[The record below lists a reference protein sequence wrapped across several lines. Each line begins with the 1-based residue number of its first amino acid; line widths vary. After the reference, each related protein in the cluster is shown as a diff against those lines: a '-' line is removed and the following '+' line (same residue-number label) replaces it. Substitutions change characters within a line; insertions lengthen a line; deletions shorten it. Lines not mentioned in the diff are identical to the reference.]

1 MAMDETKH
9 MAPGRGNGG
18 RSGDAL
24 DVFFDAARAAPEQ
37 PSDALMQRVM
47 GDALAVQ
54 AATAAPARTV
64 RGGRGGLVAGL
75 WAALGGWPALG
86 GLATA
91 TLAGVWIGF
100 SPTLGV
106 SDAMANALGESDTSA
121 YVFDLSSDFGF
132 TFAEGDAG

>member
-1 MAMDETKH
+1 MDETKH
-9 MAPGRGNGG
+9 TGTGG
-18 RSGDAL
+18 RSDDAL
-24 DVFFDAARAAPEQ
+24 DVFFDAARAAPEAA
-37 PSDALMQRVM
+37 SEALMARVM

-54 AATAAPARTV
+54 AAAAESAVPD
-64 RGGRGGLVAGL
+64 RGRRLNIVTGM

-100 SPTLGV
+100 SPNLGV
-106 SDAMANALGESDTSA
+106 SDAMANALGNNDASS
-121 YVFDLSSDFGF
+121 YVFDLTSDFGF